1 MKMKKLLSALVTS
14 VFITSSVFT
23 TTASAIIAEAS
34 TPRIYVDIVYESD
47 TQIRA
52 DVIFKNIPETDS
64 GAFHLNIADGWE
76 VDTFDN
82 GIIKLSTLDCTGY
95 GVSATLCNDGTNDV
109 FICYAC
115 NRGIDMNGRFC
126 SLEVSKTDTYS
137 ETNSDISVYFTSVPG
152 AHDFIGAASGERY
165 FEAGSDEEVELPK
178 IEKVNEYII
187 GDANGDVYVDATD
200 ASAILRAIYNNGDKA
215 IYVPFIE
222 SNFTRLFPSAKA
234 PAAPDANNDGY
245 ISDLDAD
252 LVLHH
257 YSDVSSGKDYV
268 GAIGSKAV
276 YEYYSN

>member
-1 MKMKKLLSALVTS
+1 MKKFLSALVAS

-52 DVIFKNIPETDS
+52 DVMFKNVPPTAN
-64 GAFHLNIADGWE
+64 GGFHLNIADGWK

-82 GIIKLSTLDCTGY
+82 GSIKLSNLDCTGY
-95 GVSATLCNDGTNDV
+95 GVSGALCNDGTNDV

-115 NRGIDMNGRFC
+115 GRDIDMNGRFC

-152 AHDFIGAASGERY
+152 AHDWIGSASGTEY
-165 FEAGSDEEVELPK
+165 FGAGSDEEVELPV

-187 GDANGDVYVDATD
+187 GDANGDVDIDARD
-200 ASAILRAIYNNGDKA
+200 SSAILRAIYNNGDKA
-215 IYVPFIE
+215 IYVSSIE

-245 ISDLDAD
+245 ISDLDAK
-252 LVLHH
+252 LVLNY
-257 YSDVSSGKDYV
+257 YSDVSTSTPYV
-268 GAIGSKAV
+268 GTIGSKAI
-276 YEYYSN
+276 YEYYSD